1 MRAVA
6 AIGVVISHS
15 GVPASLPEHLTKIA
29 KWGYI
34 GVPMFFMLSGVVL
47 AYNYPSL
54 QGWEGRRTVRFYI
67 ARIARVMPLYWVMI
81 AYCAA
86 YYWILGRDQHEWAL
100 LQNIFAVQTWSGDLA
115 VAQGHYNGP
124 GWSIG
129 VEMFFYLLFPFLIPV
144 VARLARRHGPRGLI
158 ILIGAMTLIVFALW
172 LAFYLTGRADLPA
185 ADPGSAHRWLY
196 RNPLCYLP
204 LFVCGMAIAFLIP
217 HTAGWSTR
225 RHHTIQ
231 AFVFCYV
238 FGLAAFRGT
247 GPGWGTAS
255 FGLLFV
261 VPFTLALISLA
272 SGRGW
277 MAGLLSTTP
286 MVRLGV
292 ASYALYITHRWLIHP
307 MPTTEYIKTGQGLVP
322 YAALLITVALLLLIA
337 EGAHQYIEEP
347 ARRWLVKITKPLT
360 LSGTDKAA
368 PIPAAPDSPSRAGS
382 DSSPTGLD
390 SSSAGPDSSLLA
402 GSGSSSPARS
412 GSSSAEPDSS
422 SPAGSD
428 SSSPAGPG
436 SAFPVAPDSRPF
448 RLGV

>member
-1 MRAVA
+1 MAEQIKALTGVRAVA

-15 GVPASLPEHLTKIA
+15 GVPASLPEHLDKIA

-47 AYNYPSL
+47 AYNYPDL
-54 QGWEGRRTVRFYI
+54 AGWEGRRTVRFYV
-67 ARIARVMPLYWVMI
+67 ARIARVMPLYWAVI

-86 YYWILGRDQHEWAL
+86 YYWILGRDQHGWAL

-129 VEMFFYLLFPFLIPV
+129 VEMFFYLLFPFLIPA

-158 ILIGAMTLIVFALW
+158 VLIGAMTLIVFALW
-172 LAFYLTGRADLPA
+172 AAFYLTGRADLPA

-196 RNPLCYLP
+196 RNPVCYLP

-217 HTAGWSTR
+217 HTAHWTTR
-225 RHHTIQ
+225 RHHAIQ
-231 AFVFCYV
+231 TFVFCYV

-261 VPFTLALISLA
+261 IPFALALTSLA
-272 SGRGW
+272 AGRGW
-277 MAGLLSTTP
+277 MARLLSTTP

-292 ASYALYITHRWLIHP
+292 ASYALYITHRWLIHH
-307 MPTTEYIKTGQGLVP
+307 MPTSEYIKTGQGLVP
-322 YAALLITVALLLLIA
+322 YAALFVTVALLLLIA

-347 ARRWLVKITKPLT
+347 ARRFLV
-360 LSGTDKAA
+360 
-368 PIPAAPDSPSRAGS
+368 R
-382 DSSPTGLD
+382 
-390 SSSAGPDSSLLA
+390 
-402 GSGSSSPARS
+402 
-412 GSSSAEPDSS
+412 
-422 SPAGSD
+422 
-428 SSSPAGPG
+428 
-436 SAFPVAPDSRPF
+436 VSRPWTST
-448 RLGV
+448 RTEAATPERTAPVPDYSAR